1 MLFFQGSLFLGYLY
15 AHGSSSLL
23 GVKKQS
29 SVHLFLLLCSMVYLP
44 IGVKNVELTVGTSE
58 SLFVLVTLFTSVFL
72 PFFLLECSVF
82 YFCFICFINIY
93 YNAFKF

>member
-1 MLFFQGSLFLGYLY
+1 MGYLY

-58 SLFVLVTLFTSVFL
+58 SLFVLVTLFTSVFFAI
-72 PFFLLECSVF
+72 FFIGVFCILLLF
-82 YFCFICFINIY
+82 YLFY
-93 YNAFKF
+93 